1 MKAKLSSG
9 PAGMH
14 ALSLEGWLRAGL
26 ALEGWPWAGL
36 ALEQRVGSV
45 RDFLWRGGSA
55 SHS

>member
-26 ALEGWPWAGL
+26 ALEGLPWAGL